1 MAKSGDKVKQRR
13 WERLLR
19 EKQSS
24 RQSVAA
30 FCRARRIPVHQFYW
44 WQRQL
49 RYRKSARTSTKP
61 SNDATFVSV
70 RVPIHMPSIE
80 LVHPSGCVIRV
91 ATGVDAR
98 SLRNVLDAL
107 QPTEE

>member
-1 MAKSGDKVKQRR
+1 MAKSRDKVKQRR

-30 FCRARRIPVHQFYW
+30 FCRARRVPVHQFYW

-49 RYRKSARTSTKP
+49 RSCKSAQPSTEFRK
-61 SNDATFVSV
+61 DATFVSV
-70 RVPIHMPSIE
+70 RVPLHAPTIE

-91 ATGVDAR
+91 AAGVDAR
-98 SLRNVLDAL
+98 SLRNVLAAL

>member
-1 MAKSGDKVKQRR
+1 MAKSRDKVKQRR

-19 EKQSS
+19 DKQSS

-49 RYRKSARTSTKP
+49 RYRKSAQPSTEPAK
-61 SNDATFVSV
+61 DATFVSV
-70 RVPIHMPSIE
+70 RVPIHTPAIE

-91 ATGVDAR
+91 AAGVDAR

>member
-13 WERLLR
+13 WKRLLR

-24 RQSVAA
+24 RQSVAV

-49 RYRKSARTSTKP
+49 RYRKSSQTSTKP

-91 ATGVDAR
+91 AAGVDAR

>member
-1 MAKSGDKVKQRR
+1 MAKSRDKVKQRR

-24 RQSVAA
+24 RKSVAA

-49 RYRKSARTSTKP
+49 RYRNSAPPSTEPAK
-61 SNDATFVSV
+61 DAAFVSV
-70 RVPIHMPSIE
+70 RVPAHAPQIE

-91 ATGVDAR
+91 AAGVDAR

>member
-1 MAKSGDKVKQRR
+1 MAKSRGEVKQRR
-13 WERLLR
+13 WERLLQ

-24 RQSVAA
+24 RKSVAA

-49 RYRKSARTSTKP
+49 RYRKVAQRSTEP
-61 SNDATFVSV
+61 SKDAAFVSV
-70 RVPIHMPSIE
+70 RVPFHTPTIE

-91 ATGVDAR
+91 GAGVDTR
-98 SLRNVLDAL
+98 SLRDVLHAL

>member
-1 MAKSGDKVKQRR
+1 MAKSRDKVKERR

-19 EKQSS
+19 DKQSS

-49 RYRKSARTSTKP
+49 RYRKSAQPSTEPAK
-61 SNDATFVSV
+61 DATFVSV
-70 RVPIHMPSIE
+70 RVPLHTPTIE
-80 LVHPSGCVIRV
+80 VVHRSGCVIRV
-91 ATGVDAR
+91 AAGVDTR
-98 SLRNVLDAL
+98 SLRSVLDAL